1 LEAMVNDFRISKN
14 FNLSEF
20 SCKCC
25 GSVKIDS
32 EVVKRLQLMRDKIQ
46 KPIIITSG
54 YRCPKHNQEV
64 GGAENSYHTQGL
76 AVDIVV
82 DGYSLDELEMIA
94 KEVGFRGLGIYRS
107 ANFIHLDLGPVRRWE
122 I

>member
-1 LEAMVNDFRISKN
+1 LEEMVNDFRISKN
-14 FNLSEF
+14 FKLSEF

-25 GSVKIDS
+25 GSVKIDT
-32 EVVKRLQLMRDKIQ
+32 EVVKKLQLMRDKIQ
-46 KPIIITSG
+46 KPIIITSA

-82 DGYSLDELEMIA
+82 GGYSLDELEMIA
-94 KEVGFRGLGIYRS
+94 KEVGFRGLGIYRN

>member
-1 LEAMVNDFRISKN
+1 MVNDFRISKN

-32 EVVKRLQLMRDKIQ
+32 EVVKKLQLMRDKIQ

-64 GGAENSYHTQGL
+64 GGTDNSYHTQGL

-94 KEVGFRGLGIYRS
+94 KEVGFRGIGIYRS

-122 I
+122 V